1 MEFDSIEEALE
12 ALRNGDSIIV
22 VDDEDRENEG
32 DLIAVTQWMKD
43 NTINFMAKEA
53 RGLICA
59 PISSQIA
66 KRLNLKTMVDGNTDD
81 YGTNFTVSIDH
92 ISTTTGISAFDRT
105 ATAKALI
112 NPDSK
117 PESFHKPGHLF
128 PLVSKEKGVLVR
140 PGHTEAAVDLAKL
153 TGATPAG
160 VICEIMNDDGTMAKG
175 NELQQFKERHQLKMI
190 TIESLINYRRK
201 QESEGIELKATVKMP
216 TDIGNFKM
224 YGFQSQ
230 YTHEDIV
237 VLGKGEPRTTEN
249 VRLHSACLTGD
260 IFHSQRCDCGA
271 QLEASM
277 KYINAHGGL
286 IIYLP
291 QEGRGIGLMNKL
303 KAYELIEQGHDTV
316 TANLALGFDEDL
328 RDYHIAAQIL
338 KYFNV
343 QQVNLLSNNPKKFEG
358 LEDYGIK
365 IADRTEIIVP
375 ETEHNHHYMETKK
388 LKMGHLI

>member
-1 MEFDSIEEALE
+1 
-12 ALRNGDSIIV
+12 
-22 VDDEDRENEG
+22 
-32 DLIAVTQWMKD
+32 
-43 NTINFMAKEA
+43 
-53 RGLICA
+53 
-59 PISSQIA
+59 
-66 KRLNLKTMVDGNTDD
+66 MVDGNTDE

-153 TGATPAG
+153 TGAAPAG

-216 TDIGNFKM
+216 TDIGDFKM

-277 KYINAHGGL
+277 KYINDHGGL

-358 LEDYGIK
+358 LKDYGIK
-365 IADRTEIIVP
+365 VADRTEIIVP